1 MMKPLQVLLVE
12 DNAGDA
18 RLLHEMFRKEKAG
31 SFVLTHLLRMREA
44 LAHLEKGGVDIL
56 LLDMG
61 LPDGH
66 GLDTVRRAHAAAPH
80 VPVIVLTGL
89 DDEALAAQAMKAGA
103 QDYLIKGQIESRALP
118 RALRHAIER
127 HRMQEES
134 ERIRVN
140 QLQFKDKFLSHV
152 SHELRSPLNA
162 IYQFVTILFDKIGGE
177 LTQEQH
183 EYLGIVLR
191 NVKQLQAMIDDLLE
205 VTRVQGGQLA
215 IELQCTSVADV
226 IAFAV
231 STLQGAAQA
240 KEVALS
246 VDLGGQ
252 LPLVCADPMRVRQIL
267 IILLDNAI
275 KFTPTGGS
283 VRIRAGELA
292 EDPNTLVLEIT
303 DSGCGIDPE
312 MTERIFDRLFQA
324 SDPALAGRQGLGLG
338 LYICKELVA
347 RQGGRIWASGTPGKG
362 AVLSFTLP
370 VFSMRNLLAATLGDI
385 ANTPSPVTL
394 VVTEMGSQSGWLSD
408 EARDEHSHG
417 VRELLQRC
425 LHADQD
431 VLLPKMGSAGRA
443 ELFFIVAATD
453 LAGGGALARRI
464 QRQFDNRDP
473 ALKIGLVLA
482 TSFHS
487 LEMVQ
492 QGDNP
497 AVGAA
502 FEAVA
507 EAVHS
512 MVNQELSSRMAANG

>member
-1 MMKPLQVLLVE
+1 MIKPLQVLLVE

-31 SFVLTHLLRMREA
+31 SFVLTHLLRMTEA
-44 LAHLEKGGVDIL
+44 VAHLEKGGVDIL

-66 GLDTVRRAHAAAPH
+66 GLDTVRRAQAAAPH

-89 DDEALAAQAMKAGA
+89 NDEALAAQAMKEGA

-127 HRMQEES
+127 HRMQEEA
-134 ERIRVN
+134 ELIRIN

-162 IYQFVTILFDKIGGE
+162 IYQFVTILFDNIGGE

-183 EYLGIVLR
+183 DYLGIVLR

-215 IELQCTSVADV
+215 IELQCTSVAEV

-240 KEVALS
+240 KEIALS

-252 LPLVCADPMRVRQIL
+252 LPLVCADPMRVRQIF

-275 KFTPTGGS
+275 KFTPPGGS
-283 VRIRAGELA
+283 VRIRTGALTEH
-292 EDPNTLVLEIT
+292 PNSLVLEIV
-303 DSGCGIDPE
+303 DSGCGIDPA

-347 RQGGRIWASGTPGKG
+347 RQGGHIWARGTPGKG

-370 VFSMRNLLAATLGDI
+370 IFSMCNLLAATLGDV
-385 ANTPSPVTL
+385 ATVPSPVTL
-394 VVTEMGSQSGWLSD
+394 VVTEMGSQTGWLSD
-408 EARDEHSHG
+408 EARAEHSHG

-431 VLLPKMGSAGRA
+431 VLLPKMGSPGRA

-453 LAGGGALARRI
+453 LAGGESLARRI
-464 QRQFDNRDP
+464 QRQFENRDP
-473 ALKIGLVLA
+473 ALKIGLVLS
-482 TSFHS
+482 TTFRS
-487 LEMVQ
+487 LDAEQRGVR
-492 QGDNP
+492 P
-497 AVGAA
+497 SIGAP
-502 FEAVA
+502 FEVVA
-507 EAVHS
+507 DAILS
-512 MVNQELSSRMAANG
+512 MINEELSSRMAANG